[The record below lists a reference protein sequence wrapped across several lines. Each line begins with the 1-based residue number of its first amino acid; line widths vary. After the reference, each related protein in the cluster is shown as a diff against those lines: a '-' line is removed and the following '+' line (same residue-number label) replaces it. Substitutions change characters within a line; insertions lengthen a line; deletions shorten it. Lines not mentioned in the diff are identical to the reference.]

1 MLKFLCYKN
10 LRLKTPNLEFESLVL
25 RNYLLFFSVFRAL
38 DDLKASKYSTIS
50 SHLVHVLFQ
59 AAPPGPLHPRWTSL
73 LEQLEARLHLDG
85 FEFFNNSLDDSQKR
99 AVLFSLSR
107 PDVAIIHGPPGTGKT
122 TTVIEY
128 ILQQGVT
135 LRKKVRR
142 GGGEEMEKT
151 ILFLKVLCSKKLK

>member
-1 MLKFLCYKN
+1 M
-10 LRLKTPNLEFESLVL
+10 
-25 RNYLLFFSVFRAL
+25 
-38 DDLKASKYSTIS
+38 
-50 SHLVHVLFQ
+50 
-59 AAPPGPLHPRWTSL
+59 PPGPSHPRWSSL

-85 FEFFNNSLDDSQKR
+85 FGFFNNSLDDSQKR
-99 AVLFSLSR
+99 AVLFALSR

-142 GGGEEMEKT
+142 GGAGGKIEKA
-151 ILFLKVLCSKKLK
+151 IVALFLKNLYSKQ